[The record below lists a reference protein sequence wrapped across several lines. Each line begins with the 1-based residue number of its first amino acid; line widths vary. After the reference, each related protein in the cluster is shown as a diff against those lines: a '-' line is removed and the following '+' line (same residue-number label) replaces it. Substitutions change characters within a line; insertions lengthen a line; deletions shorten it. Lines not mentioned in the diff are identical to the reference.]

1 MKKVLAICMTL
12 VMVMSMMSMTVLAD
26 HGNFVSSPSGN
37 SAPIIIEFESESED
51 CTALLVVTPY
61 SERETLPEEK
71 KEDLEQAY
79 DEIVKAEVLSDL
91 HGAIAQVA
99 ASKGIALED
108 LAVSDMFDVSYYD
121 CEVHDDH
128 GYFEI
133 VLKPET
139 LKNFVALL
147 HLSNGKWEHVDNAE
161 VTGANRDHLRFFVD
175 DLSPFA
181 IVVDTEPAS
190 SQPGTND
197 PFDIMPYVIVMVISA
212 SAAIVLWKKSR
223 RQSA

>member
-12 VMVMSMMSMTVLAD
+12 VMVMSMMSVTVFAD
-26 HGNFVSSPSGN
+26 PGNFVSSPSGN
-37 SAPIIIEFESESED
+37 SAPIIIDFESESEE

-61 SERETLPEEK
+61 SERDTLPEEK
-71 KEDLEQAY
+71 KDKLEQAY
-79 DEIVKAEVLSDL
+79 DEIVKAKDLSDL

-121 CEVHDDH
+121 CAIHDDH

-133 VLKPET
+133 ILKPET

-147 HLSNGKWEHVDNAE
+147 HLNGNTWEHIDNAE
-161 VTGANRDHLRFFVD
+161 VTGANKDHLRFFVD

-197 PFDIMPYVIVMVISA
+197 PFDIIPYVVVMVLSA

-223 RQSA
+223 KQSA